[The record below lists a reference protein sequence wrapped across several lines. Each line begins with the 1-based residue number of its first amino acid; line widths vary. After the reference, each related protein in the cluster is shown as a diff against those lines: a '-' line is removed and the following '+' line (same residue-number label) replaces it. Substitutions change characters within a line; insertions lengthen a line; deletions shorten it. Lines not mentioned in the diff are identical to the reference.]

1 MVEFD
6 GAGFD
11 CADVVMTA
19 QASAAVIN
27 TARVQ
32 VIGLTCLPSDETMHK
47 IRERLN
53 VQSRNFKAQPFFR
66 SR

>member
-11 CADVVMTA
+11 CANVVMTA

-32 VIGLTCLPSDETMHK
+32 VIGLACLPSDETMHK
-47 IRERLN
+47 IKEHLN
-53 VQSRNFKAQPFFR
+53 VHCVNFNAQPLFT